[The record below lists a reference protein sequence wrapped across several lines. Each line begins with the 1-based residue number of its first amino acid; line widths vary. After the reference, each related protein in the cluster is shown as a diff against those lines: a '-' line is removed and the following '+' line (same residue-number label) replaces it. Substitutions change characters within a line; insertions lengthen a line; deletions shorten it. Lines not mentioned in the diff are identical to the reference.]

1 MKKLKNIKN
10 VRFILLA
17 CLLLLLPPSGICF
30 ADTTIAPQETVV
42 MQLSQY
48 NRLKTIIS
56 QQEMTLNLLEI
67 KLENLQN
74 TSTGQSQE
82 LTTLYN
88 QLSDSRNQLQKTHEK
103 LMIAEI
109 SLEKADETLKR
120 QAESLETLTKQI
132 KSMEHKMRVVKRQ
145 RNMWAVV
152 AGIVTGAAIM
162 RGI

>member
-1 MKKLKNIKN
+1 MTKNIC
-10 VRFILLA
+10 R
-17 CLLLLLPPSGICF
+17 LLLLLSLLLLSPSCYS
-30 ADTTIAPQETVV
+30 ADTTTTELQPTVT

-56 QQEMTLNLLEI
+56 QQEMTLATLEAKLEI
-67 KLENLQN
+67 LNKE
-74 TSTGQSQE
+74 STGQSQE

-88 QLSDSRNQLQKTHEK
+88 QLSDSKNQLQKTREK

-120 QAESLETLTKQI
+120 QAGSLEILTKQI

>member
-1 MKKLKNIKN
+1 MTKNIC
-10 VRFILLA
+10 R
-17 CLLLLLPPSGICF
+17 LLLLLSLLLLSPSCYS
-30 ADTTIAPQETVV
+30 ADTTTTELQPTVT

-56 QQEMTLNLLEI
+56 QQEMTLATLEAKLEI
-67 KLENLQN
+67 LNKE
-74 TSTGQSQE
+74 STGQSQE

-88 QLSDSRNQLQKTHEK
+88 QLSDSKNQLQKTREK

-120 QAESLETLTKQI
+120 QAGSLEILTKQI

-152 AGIVTGAAIM
+152 AGIVTGVAIM